1 MLWLKLAARNA
12 LRQRRRTLLTGG
24 SLAIGI
30 AALLFAWAMFDGLN
44 AQLVRNMTATHS
56 GHLQLQHER
65 QLDSPKLEQAFALAD
80 VAAALRHPGIRA
92 SAPRL
97 SSTALIASSR
107 QARGVLVN
115 GVDPQR
121 ERSVTSLGER
131 IVQGHYLRAQDANG
145 IVLGAALARV
155 LAVQP
160 GEEVALVTEG
170 LYGAIGAQRFRVAG
184 IYASGNDAIDAG
196 HVFVT
201 LGAAQQLFSAPDRV
215 SAVALRLASVE
226 QGPSVAAELA
236 PLLPPTHRARGWRE
250 LLPPVAQ
257 SVDFH
262 ERVVRVIM
270 AVLFAVVALG
280 VASALQMSVAQR
292 IREFGTLR
300 AIGAGPA
307 QLVRLILYEGGCIVA
322 GALLLAGAVT
332 VPAVAW
338 LGSRGVDFSSHGQA
352 LRSMGGGATVISP
365 QLQPERL
372 IEVAVGLLAVAL
384 LAAAVPAWKV
394 ARLQPVQALRG
405 AWGSGPSRRAV
416 KPAFRRRLCGWWG
429 ATPHWW
435 PATLQVAAR
444 GLWRTPWR
452 SGLSLAA
459 LGLGL
464 AAFIFAAA
472 FAEGF
477 LAQMVRNATGLLS
490 GDVQVQHR
498 DFQAEQR
505 ADLAFD
511 ADPAWLAQLGQLP
524 AVAAVSPRVQ
534 VQATLGSARKA
545 EPVNLVGLDAARD
558 HAAARLAQALTAGS
572 PLQGPR
578 DLLIG
583 RKLAER
589 LDVRLGEKLVLTLQD
604 AQGQLVFEAFRVAGL
619 FETGAHGADAAMA
632 FIHLAQARRVLALG
646 PRDATHVLVHLQE
659 RSASSLTSE
668 VTARAAAPLLPV
680 GLQALA
686 WPQLMPDIAQFSG
699 LVRHGLLVVLGI
711 VFTMVGVI
719 VANAQLM
726 SVMERRREF
735 GTLLA
740 IGAGGAAVVRL
751 VMAEALLLAV
761 LGVAAGLALGAGV
774 AWIASIDGIELA
786 VRGVAATPG
795 SSQLVHP
802 ALSLPLLAGPALLLF
817 LLALAASVYPAWRTV
832 RLDPVEAMRS
842 VP

>member
-160 GEEVALVTEG
+160 GDEVALVTEG

-307 QLVRLILYEGGCIVA
+307 QLVRLIVYEGGWIVA
-322 GALLLAGAVT
+322 GALLLACAVAL
-332 VPAVAW
+332 PAIAW
-338 LGSRGVDFSSHGQA
+338 LGARGVDFSNHGHAMQM
-352 LRSMGGGATVISP
+352 MGGGANVVMP
-365 QLQPERL
+365 QLRPQRL
-372 IEVAVGLLAVAL
+372 LEVGAGLFAVAL
-384 LAAAVPAWKV
+384 LAAAVPALNV

-405 AWGSGPSRRAV
+405 RWRAV
-416 KPAFRRRLCGWWG
+416 RRVAHVAAPAGR
-429 ATPHWW
+429 W
-435 PATLQVAAR
+435 PAPLRLAAR

-459 LGLGL
+459 LGFGL
-464 AAFIFAAA
+464 AVFVFAAA
-472 FAEGF
+472 FTEGF
-477 LAQMVRNATGLLS
+477 LAQMQRNATGLLS

-511 ADPAWLAQLGQLP
+511 ADPAWLARLAQLP
-524 AVAAVSPRVQ
+524 TVAALSPRVQ
-534 VQATLGSARKA
+534 VPATLGSARKS
-545 EPVNLVGLDAARD
+545 EPVTLVGLDMAAD
-558 HAAARLAQALTAGS
+558 HTRYRLSQALRAGG
-572 PLQGPR
+572 PLRGDR
-578 DLLIG
+578 DMLIG

-589 LDVRLGEKLVLTLQD
+589 LDARIGEKLVVTLQH
-604 AQGQLVFEAFRVAGL
+604 ARGQLAFDAFRVAGL
-619 FETGAHGADAAMA
+619 FDTGAHGADAAMV
-632 FIHLAQARRVLALG
+632 FVNLAPARRLLALG
-646 PRDATHVLVHLQE
+646 PRDATHLLLQLDE
-659 RSASSLTSE
+659 GAASPKAADA
-668 VTARAAAPLLPV
+668 VARRAAALLPA
-680 GLQALA
+680 GATLQALA
-686 WPQLMPDIAQFSG
+686 WPQLMPDVAQFAG
-699 LVRHGLLVVLGI
+699 LVRHGLLIVLAI
-711 VFTMVGVI
+711 VFAMVAVM

-726 SVMERRREF
+726 SVLERRREF

-740 IGAGGAAVVRL
+740 IGAGGPAVLRL

-761 LGVAAGLALGAGV
+761 LGTAAGLALGAAAAAGAGV
-774 AWIASIDGIELA
+774 SGIELA
-786 VRGVAATPG
+786 AAGGAATAG
-795 SSQLVHP
+795 TSQVVHP
-802 ALSLPLLAGPALLLF
+802 VLSLPLLLGPAALLF
-817 LLALAASVYPAWRTV
+817 LLVLAASAYPAWRAV
-832 RLDPVEAMRS
+832 RLDPAQALRS
-842 VP
+842 AP